1 MYTNYAII
9 QDDKIIEYPVT
20 PDAKHNL
27 SAYWLGGELD
37 GKHYVFCHM
46 GMYIHDPE
54 TQYLVEGV
62 PVLDRE
68 TGNWYRSFTAVNYSG
83 SDLQKRI
90 VELTQAAQNTVTDLC
105 SKADEHIQNLMLP
118 IEQRDSWVAYKT
130 AVQNVLNQS
139 NAPFKL
145 VWPRNPNILFEM
157 PTAVVEL

>member
-9 QDDKIIEYPVT
+9 QDDKIIEYPVI

-83 SDLQKRI
+83 SALQKRI
-90 VELTQAAQNTVTDLC
+90 VELTQAAQNTIADLC
-105 SKADEHIQNLMLP
+105 SKADAYTQNMQLP
-118 IEQRDSWVAYKT
+118 IEQRDAWASYKT
-130 AVQNVLNQS
+130 AVQNVLSQE

-145 VWPRNPNILFEM
+145 VWPKDPNILFEM